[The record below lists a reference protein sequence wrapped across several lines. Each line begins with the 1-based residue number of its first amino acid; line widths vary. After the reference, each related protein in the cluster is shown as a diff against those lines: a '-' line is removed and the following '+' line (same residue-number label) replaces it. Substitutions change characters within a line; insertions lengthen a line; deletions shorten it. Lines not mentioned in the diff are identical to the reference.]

1 MYTIKTAIPR
11 PDGDL
16 AIEFKFPSDEQWK
29 RRSAARKTRI
39 VDLGRGKTKE
49 EVLGGGI
56 DAEILS
62 ECLVTAEG
70 EEKPEVTNAEALLV
84 LNTVAEITITDFD
97 RRSSGY
103 EVRFEDC
110 LENSHGCK
118 VRVPTRD
125 ELEAYRKDV
134 VRIRQADGSTRIVS
148 INLEAVEETWAKLG
162 GEILPIVWKA
172 HVLGKISEAVSTLAL
187 ARSNP

>member
-16 AIEFKFPSDEQWK
+16 AIEFKFPGDEQWK

-49 EVLGGGI
+49 EVMGGDI
-56 DAEILS
+56 DAEILG
-62 ECLVTAEG
+62 ECLVTADG
-70 EEKPEVTNAEALLV
+70 VEKPEVTNAEALFV

-103 EVRFEDC
+103 EVVFEDC
-110 LENSHGCK
+110 LENSYRCK
-118 VRVPTRD
+118 LRVPTRD
-125 ELEAYRKDV
+125 ELEAYRKDL
-134 VRIRQADGSTRIVS
+134 VRIRQADSNTKVMS
-148 INLEAVEETWAKLG
+148 INLDAVEEVWVKLG
-162 GEILPIVWKA
+162 GEPIPIVWRA
-172 HVLGKISEAVSTLAL
+172 HVLGRISEAVSTLSL